1 MPLPKKMATPEQKQY
16 VKSLLEQQGIT
27 REILL
32 SCFDDEPFPVEAT
45 LLHAGEKRKLT
56 DAAEGPSKTRNLTEE
71 DQQLVEE
78 LCRHDPII
86 AAKIIHAYIH
96 KHGVLQRDIV
106 NATSLSQSHLSQH
119 LNNGTSMNLAKRR
132 KLYEWYVEDQ
142 RTYGRGLDSSVS
154 FASAVSSAS
163 ESGNAVAA
171 AAAAVTPTSG
181 SSRSSRTRSQAR
193 RTKVKWCNEALKVLN
208 DAYRLNPRP
217 DKETRVELVR
227 KCAALEAEH
236 LEQKMSVPGS
246 ETPDVLT
253 VVTEERVLT
262 WFANKRKDEL
272 QRNRLQQ
279 AEAAVRLAATAQP
292 HLHQMLSDTVQ
303 VDGIQGGSEPQ
314 HVLLV
319 QTTPA
324 GGVPGGTPQYVQV
337 AIETSHAST
346 TGTSFIVQNPIPVSS
361 SRSSDSTPGATY
373 VVESA
378 MSGHVTTPVQQDMT
392 VAAETVEVTTAE
404 VESTSAAAASVVVG
418 VETEVPM
425 EGAPIAQITEEVV
438 TGAREGDTN
447 GIAQEREGEQRLQQ
461 NGNEKDDRMVTTVV
475 TQVLDASISEGDQ

>member
-1 MPLPKKMATPEQKQY
+1 MRVFILKFF
-16 VKSLLEQQGIT
+16 SLF
-27 REILL
+27 R
-32 SCFDDEPFPVEAT
+32 FD
-45 LLHAGEKRKLT
+45 
-56 DAAEGPSKTRNLTEE
+56 
-71 DQQLVEE
+71 
-78 LCRHDPII
+78 RHDPII

-142 RTYGRGLDSSVS
+142 RTYGRGEREKKSSRVYSTIALLGLDSSVS

-292 HLHQMLSDTVQ
+292 HLHQ
-303 VDGIQGGSEPQ
+303 
-314 HVLLV
+314 
-319 QTTPA
+319 
-324 GGVPGGTPQYVQV
+324 
-337 AIETSHAST
+337 
-346 TGTSFIVQNPIPVSS
+346 
-361 SRSSDSTPGATY
+361 SRECY
-373 VVESA
+373 C
-378 MSGHVTTPVQQDMT
+378 
-392 VAAETVEVTTAE
+392 
-404 VESTSAAAASVVVG
+404 
-418 VETEVPM
+418 
-425 EGAPIAQITEEVV
+425 I
-438 TGAREGDTN
+438 
-447 GIAQEREGEQRLQQ
+447 
-461 NGNEKDDRMVTTVV
+461 
-475 TQVLDASISEGDQ
+475 

>member
-1 MPLPKKMATPEQKQY
+1 M
-16 VKSLLEQQGIT
+16 
-27 REILL
+27 
-32 SCFDDEPFPVEAT
+32 
-45 LLHAGEKRKLT
+45 
-56 DAAEGPSKTRNLTEE
+56 
-71 DQQLVEE
+71 
-78 LCRHDPII
+78 
-86 AAKIIHAYIH
+86 
-96 KHGVLQRDIV
+96 
-106 NATSLSQSHLSQH
+106 
-119 LNNGTSMNLAKRR
+119 
-132 KLYEWYVEDQ
+132 
-142 RTYGRGLDSSVS
+142 
-154 FASAVSSAS
+154 
-163 ESGNAVAA
+163 
-171 AAAAVTPTSG
+171 
-181 SSRSSRTRSQAR
+181 
-193 RTKVKWCNEALKVLN
+193 
-208 DAYRLNPRP
+208 
-217 DKETRVELVR
+217 
-227 KCAALEAEH
+227 
-236 LEQKMSVPGS
+236 
-246 ETPDVLT
+246 
-253 VVTEERVLT
+253 
-262 WFANKRKDEL
+262 
-272 QRNRLQQ
+272 
-279 AEAAVRLAATAQP
+279 
-292 HLHQMLSDTVQ
+292 Q